1 MNKLLILILLSL
13 SGVAGKTQCVNA
25 PEQTEHTTQIAWQPN
40 PTLLPLLDRCYED
53 TQHPIINN
61 GIMRSKGD
69 LLFNLFGEVA
79 RTPQEKEFAAT
90 YCKYLGMH
98 LYFAQQLLF
107 EDEEVADYVKGI
119 NLQDY
124 EDILNEQTAQMI
136 KFIMPGELFMLMNI
150 FLRDA
155 VFQESVEQ
163 FVEEVLQQFYQ

>member
-1 MNKLLILILLSL
+1 MNKLLILILLSF
-13 SGVAGKTQCVNA
+13 SCIASKTQCDA
-25 PEQTEHTTQIAWQPN
+25 PEQNEYTTQIAWMPN
-40 PTLLPLLDRCYED
+40 PELLPLLDKCYED
-53 TQHPIINN
+53 TKHPIIDN

-79 RTPQEKEFAAT
+79 RTPQEKEFAKT

-124 EDILNEQTAQMI
+124 QDILNEQTAQMI

-163 FVEEVLQQFYQ
+163 FIEEVLQQFYQ